1 MITSRQVCRQLA
13 VKKGTCSNLT
23 IRSHVHVSWPNKC
36 ILSILILLSMIM
48 WLLENHRKKWC
59 PRMDLKL
66 FIKYWT
72 LTSYNYW
79 KFALH
84 SKSPKA
90 LLSKLFLRYGSLP
103 VSEASCERLFS
114 RKRKLMTGNY
124 SRSKQDLVS
133 AKLIISDAT
142 KAEIDNL
149 IQTSN

>member
-48 WLLENHRKKWC
+48 WLLENHRK
-59 PRMDLKL
+59 PTDPLFTDLN
-66 FIKYWT
+66 

>member
-1 MITSRQVCRQLA
+1 MNIEHPYSTDQVIQMIGELAILCDLPDDETRQAFITWYTEPTDPLF
-13 VKKGTCSNLT
+13 T
-23 IRSHVHVSWPNKC
+23 
-36 ILSILILLSMIM
+36 
-48 WLLENHRKKWC
+48 
-59 PRMDLKL
+59 DLN
-66 FIKYWT
+66 

-90 LLSKLFLRYGSLP
+90 LLSKPFLRYGSLP